1 MRVITLHIARE
12 FLQNNCHKQ
21 PDTVGEFMK
30 TATLGRNSYGRSRV
44 YRGSK
49 QFANRIQPF
58 LRRSRCRIAITSFR
72 TFRRLKIASQKQS
85 VICGV
90 ADEF

>member
-1 MRVITLHIARE
+1 MGFAEDFAKLVEQVRKRADQVVGEEATKMALIL
-12 FLQNNCHKQ
+12 

-49 QFANRIQPF
+49 QFANRINYYTKAKWSNF
-58 LRRSRCRIAITSFR
+58 GLT
-72 TFRRLKIASQKQS
+72 L
-85 VICGV
+85 
-90 ADEF
+90 